1 MNYQMNENEEQTNL
15 KDLLESVLQR
25 KLFII
30 IITSLFALSS
40 VSFALWLP
48 NIYISESTLAPS
60 SSDDSLSSKLGG
72 VSALAGM
79 AGIALPSEGQN
90 KSVEA
95 VERIES
101 YDFFVN
107 EFLPF
112 IKLEDL
118 IAAKNWDPA
127 SNKIIYDKKLFNDKE
142 NKWVR
147 KEEFPRTSIPSNQ
160 EAHEFYRE
168 ILQVSEDKKTSF
180 ISISIEHVS
189 PHIAQRWVELIIFKI
204 NSHMKE
210 LDKELAQNSIN
221 FLEESYKKTNLS
233 EIKDVISSLLAN
245 QLQTLMLAESSEDYV
260 FKPIS
265 SPLAPEEKSK
275 PNRLLICIFGTL
287 FGFMLAVFFAVS
299 SYVTR
304 TIRS

>member
-48 NIYISESTLAPS
+48 NIYISKSTLAPS